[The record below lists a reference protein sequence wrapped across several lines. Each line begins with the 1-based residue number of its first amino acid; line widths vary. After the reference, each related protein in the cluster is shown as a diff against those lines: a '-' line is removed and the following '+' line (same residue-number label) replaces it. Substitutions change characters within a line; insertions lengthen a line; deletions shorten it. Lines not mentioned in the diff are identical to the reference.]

1 MDATK
6 GSQPLE
12 IGENLNSIPSSQN
25 EDRSLSLLR
34 ARRRLYNTAKR
45 YQGVVVSVTLLLP
58 IVSLCVAAFAPGAKA
73 YVAAAALLF
82 GVCEVIFL
90 DRWHKGLMKTAAKLQ
105 EDFDCCVLE
114 MRRNEFLEGASIDPE
129 EVYDLSAKKFNPKGE
144 QQLRDWYPVAV
155 GNVPIH
161 VARILCQREN
171 LLYDGKVRTTY
182 SRLLRSGL
190 LVLIAVLGIYSI
202 AVGLT
207 VEAFLLTV
215 LAPATP
221 ILNWTLREFF
231 RQRDTVETLERLK
244 SESQKLWKKAV
255 EGIPVTEAAERSRE
269 LQDAI
274 YNHRVAS
281 PLVFDFLY
289 RFRRGGLEAQMNAG
303 AEQFVAEFLKKNT
316 TTV

>member
-1 MDATK
+1 
-6 GSQPLE
+6 
-12 IGENLNSIPSSQN
+12 LNSIPSAQN
-25 EDRSLSLLR
+25 ADKNLSMLR
-34 ARRRLYNTAKR
+34 ARRRLYKAAKR
-45 YQGVVVSVTLLLP
+45 YQGAVVLVTLLLP
-58 IVSLCVAAFAPGAKA
+58 IVSLSAAAFAPGAKA
-73 YVAAAALLF
+73 YIAAAALLF

-105 EDFDCCVLE
+105 EDFDCDVLE
-114 MRRNEFLEGASIDPE
+114 MRRNEFLEGASVDPE
-129 EVYDLSAKKFNPKGE
+129 EVYDLSAKKFSPEGE

-155 GNVPIH
+155 GNVPMH
-161 VARILCQREN
+161 VGRILCQREN
-171 LLYDGKVRTTY
+171 LLYDGNVRKTY
-182 SRLLRSGL
+182 SRILRIGL
-190 LVLIAVLGIYSI
+190 LLLVAGFAVYSI
-202 AVGLT
+202 SAGLK

-244 SESQKLWKKAV
+244 SESQKLWKRAV
-255 EGIPVTEAAERSRE
+255 DGMPANEAAERSRE

-289 RFRRGGLEAQMNAG
+289 RFRRDGLEAQMNAG
-303 AEQFVAEFLKKNT
+303 ADHLVAEFHKKNT
-316 TTV
+316 ATA